1 MARVDILLTI
11 TPERAEYLPTLESVV
26 KQSFRDWRLIACVAP
41 GMDGVR
47 GVLTDADERVTVIE
61 TRRAVVPAMRNEGLR
76 QADGEYLCVLQAG
89 DRLDPAGLSSLIAGA
104 EAGTHGASFGSWRVV
119 GEQGEPDGPPID
131 PPEGTLGITELE
143 SVLGVPTAAALIRR
157 DVLGEMRFGANLE
170 RWSHADLWLRLCEE
184 GVRWQVVPAVVGAVP
199 NDPMEAGLETSRPDE
214 LRSVIERSF
223 RRASAKGWEGEQ
235 LDEAH
240 ETLAVRTALF
250 GLATRAALGG
260 SRAEASRAAEAFS
273 PVAEEQCLWP
283 ELLADS
289 AAVALRCSPAFRARI
304 DGSSEKAW
312 AKPVH
317 EWWSRCVTGKWISRR
332 DLDSA
337 VGMLSERLIDRSE
350 VAEQLL
356 GAFGTPGRVW
366 IAGTD
371 RSARAVIGRAL
382 ESGWRVLVL
391 PERDLKN
398 KGRRL
403 IAMPSRVMVASA
415 DEGIG
420 SSDPL
425 VIASSEEAEFL
436 ERYGARPNV
445 ARWNGAWRS
454 VSERAKKRLDAA
466 WPRREG

>member
-1 MARVDILLTI
+1 MARVHILLTI
-11 TPERAEYLPTLESVV
+11 TPERAGYESTLESVV
-26 KQSFRDWRLIACVAP
+26 AQSVRDWRLIACVAP
-41 GMDGVR
+41 GMEGVR
-47 GVLTDADERVTVIE
+47 GVLDDADERVTAIE
-61 TRRAVVPAMRNEGLR
+61 TRRGVVPAMRNEGLKL
-76 QADGEYLCVLQAG
+76 ADGAYVCVIEAG
-89 DRLDPAGLSSLIAGA
+89 DRLEPEGLSNLIAGA
-104 EAGTHGASFGSWRVV
+104 EAGTHGAAFGSWRVIDSD
-119 GEQGEPDGPPID
+119 GRADGPPID
-131 PPEGTLGITELE
+131 PPEGTLGVTELD
-143 SVLGVPTAAALIRR
+143 SVLAVPPAAALVRR
-157 DVLGEMRFGANLE
+157 DVIGTMRFGANLE

-184 GVRWQVVPAVVGAVP
+184 GVRWQVVPAVVGGVP
-199 NDPMEAGLETSRPDE
+199 NDSEEGGLESNRPDE

-235 LDEAH
+235 LDEDH

-260 SRAEASRAAEAFS
+260 SRAEASRAAEAFA
-273 PVAEEQCLWP
+273 PVADEQCLWP
-283 ELLADS
+283 ELLAET
-289 AAVALRCSPAFRARI
+289 AAVALRCSPVYRARL
-304 DGSSEKAW
+304 DGSSEREW

-332 DLDSA
+332 ELEAA
-337 VGMLSERLIDRSE
+337 VGLLAERLIDRGE
-350 VAEQLL
+350 VADQLL

-391 PERDLKN
+391 PEQDLKT

-403 IAMPSRVMVASA
+403 IALPSRVMVASA
-415 DEGIG
+415 NEGIG

-436 ERYGARPNV
+436 VRYGARPNV
-445 ARWNGAWRS
+445 ARWNGAWRT
-454 VSERAKKRLDAA
+454 VSERSKKRLEAV